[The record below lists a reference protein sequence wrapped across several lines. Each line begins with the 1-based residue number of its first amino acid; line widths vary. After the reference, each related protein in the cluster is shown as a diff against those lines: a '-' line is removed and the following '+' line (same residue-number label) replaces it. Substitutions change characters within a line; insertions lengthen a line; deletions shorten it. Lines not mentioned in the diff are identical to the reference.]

1 MEICTTKDETA
12 KTAYS
17 PIESLLIDL
26 DEGND
31 EGNDEDINEED
42 INEPSALV
50 IAFYEL
56 AQLLAP
62 GTCSG

>member
-1 MEICTTKDETA
+1 MERCTTGDETA
-12 KTAYS
+12 KTACR
-17 PIESLLIDL
+17 PINSLLIDL

-31 EGNDEDINEED
+31 EDIYEED
-42 INEPSALV
+42 TNEPSALV
-50 IAFYEL
+50 IAFYKL